1 MLTVPQ
7 ELAAY
12 RKLKEEE
19 ALKMS
24 VLDAE
29 AAAKF
34 STAAALDARDKL
46 SVPSEWRWGHALER
60 GLPGRLAGWAF
71 CRCKAW
77 RSYVLHIPG

>member
-46 SVPSEWRWGHALER
+46 SVPSEW
-60 GLPGRLAGWAF
+60 
-71 CRCKAW
+71 
-77 RSYVLHIPG
+77 